1 MSFAGNLKTVSF
13 GDALQLISTGKST
26 GALHLKRPNRSKTIF
41 FRDGCVVAAVS
52 SPPLEE
58 ERLGQLLL
66 HRGEITPD
74 DLTRALKRQR
84 ASGKRLGQTLVD
96 LGFITGADLS
106 SILRLQIEEIVY
118 SVFGWPD
125 GEFHFVEGETPEPF
139 GLPVQLNTLNIMM
152 EGARRYDEYAQIVDD
167 LPGDDTVLRLS
178 AIPHLPEGEIS
189 LTDGDLEVMAAID
202 GERTVGEIVCATSQG
217 EFVSSKSLHKL
228 ITAEL
233 VQSCPQLTGANAR
246 RKEQEEVFALVFK
259 IYSRCLD
266 TVHKTMVEHLGDAGE
281 RLYSRVPEGCSA
293 DPWDLIG
300 ALLDNSQ
307 TDSME
312 TFCERARKIPAPV
325 RVHQVLTTAGRAL
338 DEAMQLMADRIGPR
352 LSDHVV
358 QGLQKEL
365 TLLLVQKRDLADK
378 YEVKREFLQ
387 ALKGNRR

>member
-1 MSFAGNLKTVSF
+1 MSFAGNLKMVSF
-13 GDALQLISTGKST
+13 GDALQLISTGKRT
-26 GALHLKRPNRSKTIF
+26 GALHLKRPNRNKTIF
-41 FRDGCVVAAVS
+41 FCDGSVIAAAS

-84 ASGKRLGQTLVD
+84 GSGKRLGRTLVD
-96 LGFITGADLS
+96 LDLITGTALA
-106 SILRLQIEEIVY
+106 SILRHQVEEIVY
-118 SVFGWPD
+118 SIFGWPE
-125 GEFHFVEGETPEPF
+125 GEFHFVEGEKPDSSDI
-139 GLPVQLNTLNIMM
+139 PVQLNTLNIMM
-152 EGARRYDEYAQIVDD
+152 EGARRYDEYTQIVDA

-178 AIPHLPEGEIS
+178 AIPHLPDGEIS

-233 VQSCPQLTGANAR
+233 VQSCPQVTSANAR

-266 TVHKTMVEHLGDAGE
+266 TVHRTMVEHLGDAGE
-281 RLYSRVPEGCSA
+281 RLYARVPEGCSS
-293 DPWDLIG
+293 DPWDLISV
-300 ALLDNSQ
+300 LLDDPQ
-307 TDSME
+307 TDGME
-312 TFCERARKIPAPV
+312 AFCQRARKIPSPV
-325 RVHQVLTTAGRAL
+325 RVHQVLTTAREAL
-338 DEAMQLMADRIGPR
+338 DEAMQLLADRIGPR
-352 LSDHVV
+352 LSNSVV

-365 TLLLVQKRDLADK
+365 TLLLGQKRDLAEK
-378 YEVKREFLQ
+378 YDVKREFLQ
-387 ALKGNRR
+387 ALKGNRQ